1 MCRPTVGPKEDNRTG
16 MPFVCDYHEF
26 TVVLQMRPAE
36 KLMSYPMKSQLEMK
50 LVWSI
55 LMLLICF
62 LTRLYFLLRSVGCIT
77 SYKLHLQN

>member
-36 KLMSYPMKSQLEMK
+36 KLMSYPVKSPSF
-50 LVWSI
+50 V
-55 LMLLICF
+55 
-62 LTRLYFLLRSVGCIT
+62 
-77 SYKLHLQN
+77 